1 METTRVQSRLQK
13 FRLIAENSAKKNIM
27 KTNFAKI
34 KQERNVDNYFLTEL
48 LFFSLVIFQNNDL
61 TN

>member
-1 METTRVQSRLQK
+1 
-13 FRLIAENSAKKNIM
+13 M